1 MGGMT
6 GSVDAA
12 LREIG
17 NADVVAFGG
26 VGLMGRV
33 LPPTEAFLELSDAI
47 AGGAGQPLRA
57 RLDSLLAG
65 VTPAGSTPAGS
76 TPAGSTP
83 AGVTPAGKVYAA
95 LLLGQLDPAA
105 GRAAW
110 QRLARERAEFT
121 TFSGCLMNKTTL
133 AEYAADQLA

>member
-1 MGGMT
+1 MT

-76 TPAGSTP
+76 TPAG
-83 AGVTPAGKVYAA
+83 VTPAGKVYAA